1 MRSISLVTLTVVAA
15 LVAAVATSEDAS
27 LCDVTSPAGPSVD
40 LYCFDLV
47 PTADFVGA
55 TASVQLGR
63 SMSPFGFAVAADGQP
78 VYELDALIDGLPDP
92 RGPETAFV
100 AWVTTPLLDPMI
112 RLGNVK
118 NGRHALG
125 SVEFNKF
132 IVLITAET
140 DPTGAR
146 PAGPI
151 VLRGSSPSMAIQPH
165 DLPTLLSTA
174 TSGRATDGGEWWVK
188 PPMHP
193 AVLGLPGL
201 SWLAPDANP
210 FLPPTSAAALPM
222 SQPPSMVR
230 LDDGDSLHLI
240 AAPVLH
246 SIGDRTFTM
255 YGFNGQIPGPLV
267 AVSREATI
275 VIGFENRLGLPT
287 TVHWHGVRLDNAYD
301 GVPGVTQ
308 DVVPPGGS
316 FRYEVHFPD
325 PGLFWYHPHHREDVL
340 QDLGLYGNIHVT
352 ADAIVP
358 VDRQEYL
365 VLDDLLIADGG
376 LIPFGHE
383 AGTHALMGRFGNQF
397 LINGE
402 PDYSLAVRRNE
413 VVRFFITNVS
423 NTRVFNLGFDGA
435 AIKVIGSDLGRFER
449 ETWVPSVVI
458 APAERYV
465 VDVQFDESGASFLT
479 NAVQSLDH
487 VAGRF
492 FAEIDTLGRVDVG
505 ESVIEDDRTD
515 DFLRLRSATDVIDE
529 LDRYRPHFDRP
540 VDHELVLTLEADSL
554 PFPLGPLLRF
564 ERSYFNPVEWSGTM
578 PRMNWA
584 ATSKR
589 VRWVLRDPATGKE
602 NMEIDW
608 RFRRGDVVKLRLV
621 NSRDALHAM
630 QHPIHVHGQR
640 MLVLSQ
646 NGTTNENLVWKDTL
660 LIPAGGTAEVLLDL
674 TNPGVWMVHCHI
686 AEHLETGMKTTF
698 TVE

>member
-1 MRSISLVTLTVVAA
+1 LTATVG
-15 LVAAVATSEDAS
+15 LVAAVGGPERATV
-27 LCDVTSPAGPSVD
+27 CDITSAAGPSAD

-47 PTADFVGA
+47 PTADFVDA
-55 TASVQLGR
+55 TASVRLGR
-63 SMSPFGFAVAADGQP
+63 SKSPFGVSVTVDGQP
-78 VYELDALIDGLPDP
+78 RYELDISIGGLPKNSELE
-92 RGPETAFV
+92 PETTFV

-112 RLGNVK
+112 RLGDVK
-118 NGRHALG
+118 NGRHVLG
-125 SVEFNKF
+125 TVEFNKF
-132 IVLITAET
+132 VVLITAET
-140 DPTGAR
+140 DSAGAR
-146 PAGPI
+146 PAGQI

-174 TSGRATDGGEWWVK
+174 TAGRVTETDDGEWVD
-188 PPMHP
+188 PPMHS
-193 AVLGLPGL
+193 AVLGLAGL

-210 FLPPTSAAALPM
+210 FLPPPSAALLPAA
-222 SQPPSMVR
+222 QPPSVMR

-240 AAPVLH
+240 AAPVRH
-246 SIGDRTFTM
+246 SIGGRTFTM

-267 AVSREATI
+267 SVSRDATI

-308 DVVPPGGS
+308 DAVPPGGT
-316 FRYEVHFPD
+316 FRYEIHFPD
-325 PGLFWYHPHHREDVL
+325 PGLFWYHPHHREDIL
-340 QDLGLYGNIHVT
+340 QDLGLYGNIRVM
-352 ADAIVP
+352 ADAMIP
-358 VDRQEYL
+358 ADREEYL
-365 VLDDLLIADGG
+365 VLDDLLVADEGMV
-376 LIPFGHE
+376 PFGHE

-402 PDYSLAVRRNE
+402 PDYALAVDQNE

-435 AIKVIGSDLGRFER
+435 AIKVIGSDLGRFEH

-458 APAERYV
+458 APAERYIL
-465 VDVQFDESGASFLT
+465 DVQFGEPGPRYLI

-492 FAEIDTLGRVDVG
+492 FAEIDTLGQVNVA
-505 ESVIEDDRTD
+505 ESMIDDD
-515 DFLRLRSATDVIDE
+515 QSEAFLQLHSAHDVIDE
-529 LDRYRPHFDRP
+529 LKRYRPYFDRP

-554 PFPLGPLLRF
+554 PFPLGTLLRF

-584 ATSKR
+584 TTSKR
-589 VRWVLRDPATGKE
+589 VRWVLRDPTTGKE

-608 RFRRGDVVKLRLV
+608 RFGRGDIVKLRLV

-640 MLVLSQ
+640 MLILSQ
-646 NGTTNENLVWKDTL
+646 NGARNENLVWKDTL
-660 LIPAGGTAEVLLDL
+660 LLPAGGTAEVLLDL

>member
-1 MRSISLVTLTVVAA
+1 MAG
-15 LVAAVATSEDAS
+15 LVAAVGAPERVTVCDATSA
-27 LCDVTSPAGPSVD
+27 AGPNTD

-47 PTADFVGA
+47 PTADFIDV
-55 TASVQLGR
+55 TASVRLGR
-63 SMSPFGFAVAADGQP
+63 SRSPFGVAVAADGQP
-78 VYELDALIDGLPDP
+78 RYELDVSISGLP
-92 RGPETAFV
+92 RSGGPEPETTFV

-112 RLGNVK
+112 RLGKVE

-125 SVEFNKF
+125 TVEFNKF
-132 IVLITAET
+132 IVLITAEA
-140 DPTGAR
+140 DSAGAR
-146 PAGPI
+146 PAGAI
-151 VLRGSSPSMAIQPH
+151 VLRGSSPSTAIQPH

-174 TSGRATDGGEWWVK
+174 TAGRATEPDGEEWIE
-188 PPMHP
+188 PLMHL
-193 AVLGLPGL
+193 AVLGLAGL

-210 FLPPTSAAALPM
+210 FLPPPSAAALPM
-222 SQPPSMVR
+222 AQPPSIVR

-240 AAPVLH
+240 AAPVRH
-246 SIGDRTFTM
+246 SIGGRTFTM

-267 AVSREATI
+267 AVSRDATI
-275 VIGFENRLGLPT
+275 VVGFENRLGLPT

-308 DVVPPGGS
+308 DAVPPGGS
-316 FRYEVHFPD
+316 FRYEIHFPD
-325 PGLFWYHPHHREDVL
+325 PGLFWYHPHHREDIL

-352 ADAIVP
+352 ADAMIP
-358 VDRQEYL
+358 ADREQYL
-365 VLDDLLIADGG
+365 VLDDLLVADEG
-376 LIPFGHE
+376 LVPFGHE
-383 AGTHALMGRFGNQF
+383 ASTHALMGRFGNQF

-402 PDYSLAVRRNE
+402 PNYALAVERNE

-435 AIKVIGSDLGRFER
+435 AIKVIGSDLGRFEH

-465 VDVQFDESGASFLT
+465 VDVQFGESGPCYLV
-479 NAVQSLDH
+479 NAIQSLDH

-492 FAEIDTLGRVDVG
+492 FTEIDTLGRVDVA
-505 ESVIEDDRTD
+505 ESVIDNDQSEK
-515 DFLRLRSATDVIDE
+515 FLRLHSAADVIDE
-529 LDRYRPHFDRP
+529 LERYRPYFDQP
-540 VDHELVLTLEADSL
+540 VEHELVLTLVADSL

-584 ATSKR
+584 TTSKQ
-589 VRWVLRDPATGKE
+589 VRWILRDPATGKE
-602 NMEIDW
+602 NMEINW
-608 RFRRGDVVKLRLV
+608 RFQRGDIVKLRLV

-640 MLVLSQ
+640 MLILSQ

-660 LIPAGGTAEVLLDL
+660 LLPAGGTAEVLLDL